1 MRYAILADIHA
12 NLAAFEAV
20 LDDIE
25 RRGGADRFWNLGDA
39 VGYGPDPQECL
50 DRLLKLDCTGV
61 AGNHDLAATG
71 KIPTLDFNPEA
82 AFAAQWTGQRLSPEG
97 KGYLANKPPVIESGD
112 FTLVHG
118 SPRDPVREYLVEPEH
133 ARANLDHFKTRY
145 CLVGHSH
152 RPLVFEAGEKGDIR
166 LKEPGDGSRLKLG
179 ERRLIINPGSVGQPR
194 DGDPRASYAIYD
206 AESRSLTIHRVPYDI
221 GLVQSRMTA
230 LGLPGRMI
238 ARLSYGV

>member
-20 LDDIE
+20 LGDIE
-25 RRGGADRFWNLGDA
+25 RRGGADQFWNLGDA

-50 DRLLKLDCTGV
+50 DRLLKEDRIGV

-71 KIPTLDFNPEA
+71 KIPTASFNTEA
-82 AFAAQWTGQRLSPEG
+82 AFAAHWAGQRLSPEG
-97 KGYLANKPPVIESGD
+97 KEYLVNEPLVIESGD

-118 SPRDPVREYLVEPEH
+118 SPRDPVWEYLVETER

-152 RPLVFEAGEKGDIR
+152 RPLVFQADEKGDVR
-166 LKEPGDGSRLKLG
+166 RKDLSDGSRLELG

-206 AESRSLTIHRVPYDI
+206 TESRSVTIHRVPYDI
-221 GLVQSRMTA
+221 GLVQSRMAA
-230 LGLPGRMI
+230 LGLPRRLI
-238 ARLSYGV
+238 TRLSYGL